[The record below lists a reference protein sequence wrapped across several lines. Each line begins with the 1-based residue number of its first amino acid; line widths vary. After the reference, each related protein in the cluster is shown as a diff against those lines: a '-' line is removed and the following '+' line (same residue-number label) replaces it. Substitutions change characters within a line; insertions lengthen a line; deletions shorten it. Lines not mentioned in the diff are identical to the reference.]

1 MSASRSGGLVPRG
14 RNDGAEADVRHVDTP
29 LPKRVRFRLPG
40 QPVRLLRTV
49 GESIDFIQEL
59 PTANSDRWQPVQEQ
73 LFKADETRIPAHL
86 MDARKLLV
94 NALREEGWLY
104 DENG

>member
-1 MSASRSGGLVPRG
+1 MSQ
-14 RNDGAEADVRHVDTP
+14 VDTP
-29 LPKRVRFRLPG
+29 LPKRVRYRLPG

-59 PTANSDRWQPVQEQ
+59 PTANSNRWQTVQKQ
-73 LFKADETRIPAHL
+73 LFKADETRIQADL
-86 MDARKLLV
+86 IEARKMLV

>member
-1 MSASRSGGLVPRG
+1 
-14 RNDGAEADVRHVDTP
+14 
-29 LPKRVRFRLPG
+29 
-40 QPVRLLRTV
+40 LRTV
-49 GESIDFIQEL
+49 GDSIDFIQEL
-59 PTANSDRWQPVQEQ
+59 PTAQTVQEQ

>member
-1 MSASRSGGLVPRG
+1 VSQ
-14 RNDGAEADVRHVDTP
+14 VDTP
-29 LPKRVRFRLPG
+29 LPKRVRYRLPG

-73 LFKADETRIPAHL
+73 LFRADQTRTQADLIE
-86 MDARKLLV
+86 ARKLLV
-94 NALREEGWLY
+94 NALREEAWLY